1 MKIELNKICVREVVN
16 GYKDSAE
23 EGVVAYSGKLDI
35 RPKYQREFVYKPEQ
49 RNQVIKTVM
58 RGYPNHDAYFPLNT
72 MYWLKTDDNHFEV
85 IDGQQRT
92 LSICQYI
99 NGDFSIDEKY
109 FHSLTETEREYVL
122 NYPLQ
127 VYICEGSDKERLE
140 WFEIINTAGEILTL
154 QELRNANYT
163 GEWLTD
169 AKRWFSKSG
178 APAYRI
184 GEHYVKGS
192 PIRQEFLETALNWI
206 SARDYGEEKP
216 AEFMSKH
223 QYDANAN
230 ELWEYFQSVIDWVQ
244 KKFTEYRKDMKG
256 VEWGLLYNVYK
267 NAKLDP
273 KDIEKETL
281 KLIDDDEVQ
290 SLKGIYSYILTRDE
304 KYLNLRDF
312 DDKTKRK
319 AYEQQKGVC
328 SFCKKEKREKVKWE
342 FAEMEADHIKPWH
355 EGGKT
360 TSKNCQMLCTQH
372 NRTKSGK

>member
-1 MKIELNKICVREVVN
+1 MKIELNKIPVREVVA

-23 EGVVAYSGKLDI
+23 EGVVAYGGALDI

-58 RGYPNHDAYFPLNT
+58 RGYPDRDAYFPLNT
-72 MYWLKTDDNHFEV
+72 MYWLKTNDNHFEV

-109 FHSLTETEREYVL
+109 FHSLTETEREYIL
-122 NYPLQ
+122 DYPLQ

-140 WFEIINTAGEILTL
+140 WFEIINTAGEILTP

-169 AKRWFSKSG
+169 GKRWFSKSG

-184 GEHYVKGS
+184 AEQYVKGS

-216 AEFMSKH
+216 AEYMSKH
-223 QYDANAN
+223 QHDADAS
-230 ELWEYFQSVIDWVQ
+230 ELWKYFQSVIEWVQ
-244 KKFTEYRKDMKG
+244 KVFTTYRKDMKG
-256 VEWGLLYNVYK
+256 IEWGLLYNEYK
-267 NAKLDP
+267 DTKYDP
-273 KDIEKETL
+273 KNIEKESL

-290 SLKGIYSYILTRDE
+290 SLKGIYPYILTRDE

-319 AYEQQKGVC
+319 AYEHQKGVC
-328 SFCKKEKREKVKWE
+328 PFCKKEKREKVKWE
-342 FAEMEADHIKPWH
+342 FAEMEADHVTPWH

-360 TSKNCQMLCTQH
+360 ITENCQMLCKED
-372 NRTKSGK
+372 NRRKSGK